1 MRAPLLP
8 FSTRGALH
16 PRQSNTGCQ
25 INFPKPHPTPLP
37 PLHPSS
43 STRRNLSPVIFCSV
57 SLDRPTCCW
66 IPHLPEG
73 DGLSRASRC
82 DGDGRS
88 GFFLAAGSKRR
99 ACFPSRVSVCSR
111 AAVCQHALMLRGP
124 TRRWPSLPAR
134 FSPVAEPEM
143 FLWSDHRVRSLL
155 T

>member
-25 INFPKPHPTPLP
+25 INFPKPHPTPHP
-37 PLHPSS
+37 PLAAICLLSS
-43 STRRNLSPVIFCSV
+43 SVRFPST
-57 SLDRPTCCW
+57 DRPTCCW

-124 TRRWPSLPAR
+124 TRRWPSLPVR

>member
-8 FSTRGALH
+8 FYTRGALH
-16 PRQSNTGCQ
+16 PRQSNTGCK
-25 INFPKPHPTPLP
+25 INVPPPT
-37 PLHPSS
+37 SS
-43 STRRNLSPVIFCSV
+43 SARRNLSPVIFCSV

-66 IPHLPEG
+66 IPLLPEG

-88 GFFLAAGSKRR
+88 GFFLAACSKRR

-134 FSPVAEPEM
+134 LDPVAEPEM